1 MYKQLR
7 NDGFTLVEVIVSIA
21 IGTVVLGLVLSMIT
35 TAFSNFG
42 TASNTNLK
50 KSSLDGIVSYVR
62 GCVLNASDVV
72 VSTTKPDGDD
82 WKWLYV
88 SNGMLYK
95 GSKSG
100 ESKVFDYRY
109 YNKKSDNDTSSSAGT
124 LEMNVTMKHDYVAK
138 DDNHVYSGKFS
149 YKLSD
154 NKENFTRDDTAVF
167 SNITGTSS
175 SYNGDVQKISQDD
188 NKEYNLNTDS
198 TRLKLY
204 YKKTASASS
213 DDNKQTGSYV
223 GTIMDKIKAMTPE
236 VNRGYFM
243 GTADSVSTWGYLSEG
258 YYNYLNTPAKNEYR
272 LGDFVY
278 YQGYWY
284 ILVNNNDPVHNL
296 PGNGSG
302 VWQKLTDEY
311 EVNNP
316 YVKGDVFKYN
326 GIYYR
331 LVTNFLASGAT
342 PQESNT
348 TNWENKGN
356 SPQDPFFEYIGTKPD
371 SKYPGY
377 DTSWNDIKDTNG
389 EINKLLNSARA
400 IPDKSPAK
408 IKQQELNGVST
419 YATNYDDFS
428 NVTRFTV
435 ADIDTKKF
443 NTDKFEKGALVAV
456 EVKNS
461 GKGGSN
467 AVKDAPY
474 YRHYQKIF
482 NPVENL
488 TYMKTIPGNSSL
500 SGWRLLE
507 NSYSPSSS
515 YLCGDV
521 VRIGSKKLDDTKIK
535 NYIQLN
541 DSSTIQ
547 NKLRR
552 SSFIFQGYVHTL
564 KDNFV
569 ERKYQLDSIEMENNG
584 SLITLLYFS
593 LYLNLVNSYLVYD
606 SEYKMYLP
614 DFYVEAKERESDEDL
629 VTGLKGNNC
638 DSKFTEIETSM
649 IHKVGLNDETYT
661 QTKVGKA
668 LWKEMSYNDA
678 LNAS

>member
-7 NDGFTLVEVIVSIA
+7 NDGFTLVEIIVSIA

-42 TASNTNLK
+42 SASNTNLK

-109 YNKKSDNDTSSSAGT
+109 YNKKSDHDKSSSAGT

-149 YKLSD
+149 YELSD
-154 NKENFTRDDTAVF
+154 HKEKFTRDDTTVF

-175 SYNGDVQKISQDD
+175 SYNGDVQKISQND
-188 NKEYNLNTDS
+188 NQEYNLNTDLTS
-198 TRLKLY
+198 LKLY

-213 DDNKQTGSYV
+213 DDNKQTGSYA

-243 GTADSVSTWGYLSEG
+243 GTADSVSTWSYLSEG
-258 YYNYLNTPAKNEYR
+258 NYNYLNMPAKNEYR

-284 ILVNNNDPVHNL
+284 VLVKNDNPVHNL

-302 VWQKLTDEY
+302 VWQKLSDEY
-311 EVNNP
+311 EINNP
-316 YVKGDVFKYN
+316 YVKGDVIKYN
-326 GIYYR
+326 GVYYR
-331 LVTNFLASGAT
+331 VVADYLSSGDVPT
-342 PQESNT
+342 QWDT
-348 TNWENKGN
+348 INWENNGN
-356 SPQDPFFEYIGTKPD
+356 NPSNPLFKYIGSTPD
-371 SKYPGY
+371 SKHPGY
-377 DTSWNDIKDTNG
+377 DTNWNDIKDTNR
-389 EINKLLNSARA
+389 EIRTLLNGSRA

-408 IKQQELNGVST
+408 IKQQVLNGVST

-428 NVTRFTV
+428 NVTKFTV
-435 ADIDTKKF
+435 ADIDAKKF

-467 AVKDAPY
+467 DDKDAPY
-474 YRHYQKIF
+474 YRLYQKIF

-515 YLCGDV
+515 YESGDIL
-521 VRIGSKKLDDTKIK
+521 RLGTSKLNDADTT

-541 DSSTIQ
+541 KISVPENNLNFTCFIEDGYYDGRFYKRNIY
-547 NKLRR
+547 N
-552 SSFIFQGYVHTL
+552 SSF
-564 KDNFV
+564 DV
-569 ERKYQLDSIEMENNG
+569 EDNG
-584 SLITLLYFS
+584 SLPTLFYFS
-593 LYLNLVNSYLVYD
+593 LNLSMVTKYD
-606 SEYKMYLP
+606 DYHHYYYYESELP
-614 DFYVEAKERESDEDL
+614 DYWISCKKETNYYL
-629 VTGLKGNNC
+629 IKGLKGSQCDNNYLRLE
-638 DSKFTEIETSM
+638 KAM
-649 IHKVGLNDETYT
+649 IHKVGLQDETDE
-661 QTKVGKA
+661 QVGKA
-668 LWKEMSYNDA
+668 LWTEMSYNDA